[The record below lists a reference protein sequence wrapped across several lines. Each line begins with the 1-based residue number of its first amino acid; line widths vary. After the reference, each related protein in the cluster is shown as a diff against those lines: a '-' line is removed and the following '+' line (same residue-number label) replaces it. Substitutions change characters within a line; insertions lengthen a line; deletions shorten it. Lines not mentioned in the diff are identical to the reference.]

1 MAWGQ
6 ILTRT
11 KKAEEKLIRKA
22 FRAGYKRGRED
33 ERTRILN
40 ILDRVTANNKFPS
53 AQSRALA
60 NALRKRIVEL
70 RPEK

>member
-1 MAWGQ
+1 M
-6 ILTRT
+6 LRP

-33 ERTRILN
+33 ERTRILD
-40 ILDRVTANNKFPS
+40 IMDRVTANNKFPS

-60 NALRKRIVEL
+60 NALRKRIVEI